1 MADRSGSI
9 EESRAARRIWAALAG
24 FIALFVALG
33 VVSLLRGGG
42 PDASLPVIAT
52 LPDFTLTRS
61 DGRAVSRA
69 DLAGKVWVADFI
81 FTSCAGIC
89 PILSARMAE
98 LQRDLGERDSD
109 VRLVSFSVDPTR
121 DTPPALADYAERYSA
136 DPERWWF
143 LTGERD
149 ALYGLI
155 GEGFLLSVAERT
167 PGTVDDGGELIT
179 HSDRFVLVDRQSRIR
194 GYYHGS
200 EPETVTRL
208 LTDLRALSGEE

>member
-1 MADRSGSI
+1 MADRGRSI

-24 FIALFVALG
+24 LVALVVGLG
-33 VVSLLRGGG
+33 VVTLLRGGR

-98 LQRDLGERDSD
+98 LQRGLGDRDPD

-143 LTGERD
+143 LTGD
-149 ALYGLI
+149 AKAI
-155 GEGFLLSVAERT
+155 QDLSVGGFKLGLDPTGGTEAE
-167 PGTVDDGGELIT
+167 PIT
-179 HSDRFVLVDRQSRIR
+179 HSSRFVLVDQAGHIR
-194 GYYHGS
+194 GYYGT
-200 EPETVTRL
+200 EDADALDRL
-208 LTDLRALSGEE
+208 TADAKKLF